1 MPKTYKYYYKNKL
14 KLNLNTMNFSLKKKF
29 IYVLLSI
36 IIIYSCKK
44 DEEVEPP
51 RDLAEQAILDEQILE
66 DFLSTHFYN
75 YEDFQDPDNRTKIK
89 FDTIANENSNK
100 TPLIEQVNK
109 STINVRISDG
119 SFINHPIYT
128 LVVREGIGES
138 PSSVDST
145 YLSYECLLLIK
156 SIFDKSLTPIWFDL
170 TSVVRG
176 FREGMPTLRPGDFSI
191 DQNNLPV
198 FSNYGQGAIFM
209 PSGLGYFGN
218 PSGGIP
224 AYSPIIFKIELYL
237 VKKTDHDGDGILTA
251 DEFDSDG
258 DGVVDDTDGDG
269 LADYLDAD

>member
-14 KLNLNTMNFSLKKKF
+14 KLYLHPMNFSLKKKI

-100 TPLIEQVNK
+100 TPLIQQVNK

-128 LVVREGIGES
+128 LVAREGIGES

-145 YLSYECLLLIK
+145 YLSYEGLLLNK